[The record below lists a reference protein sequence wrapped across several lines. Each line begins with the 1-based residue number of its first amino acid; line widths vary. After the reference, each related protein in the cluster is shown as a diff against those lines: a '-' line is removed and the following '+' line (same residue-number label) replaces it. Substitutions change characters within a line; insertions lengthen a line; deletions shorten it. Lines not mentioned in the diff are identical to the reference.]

1 MKRYL
6 LSLYMAVL
14 VVALAGVVGLLYLHF
29 WGETPLP
36 LSETTVVEVE
46 SGSSV
51 YRLSQQ
57 LEEKSLINSAFI
69 FRAYGRL
76 RRLSGV
82 IHAGE
87 YELTPGMTPADFY
100 RNLANGV
107 VLQYTVTLVDGQT
120 LESFRKTL
128 RQAAPKLVNTLDQV
142 NLADLVKSWGESRP
156 SLEGLFYPDTY
167 VFRRGDTDVSVLE
180 RAYQRMQQQLDDA
193 WTHRENDLPYLNRY
207 EALIMASIVEKETGV
222 AEERPLIAGVF
233 VNRLRKGMRLQTDP
247 TVIYGMGERY
257 SGNITR
263 NDLLTYTPYNTYAID
278 GLPPTPIANPGRA
291 AIEAALHPAPTQALY
306 FVAKGDGSH
315 HFSNTLEEHERAV
328 QEYQVKRRADYRSSA
343 P

>member
-6 LSLYMAVL
+6 LFIYMTVL
-14 VVALAGVVGLLYLHF
+14 VVALIAVSALFYLHF

-36 LSETTVVEVE
+36 VEAPTVIEVE
-46 SGSSV
+46 PGSSV

-57 LEEKSLINSAFI
+57 LEEKSLIHSAFV
-69 FRAYGRL
+69 FRVYGRL
-76 RRLSGV
+76 RRLNGV
-82 IHAGE
+82 IHSGE
-87 YELTPGMTPADFY
+87 YELNPGMTPADLY

-120 LESFRKTL
+120 VDSFQKAL
-128 RQAAPKLVNTLDQV
+128 QQAPKLVYTLDKV
-142 NLADLVKSWGESRP
+142 SLADEAKKWGDSRP
-156 SLEGLFYPDTY
+156 GLEGLFYPDTY

-180 RAYQRMQQQLDDA
+180 RAYKRMQEQLEDA
-193 WTHRENDLPYLNRY
+193 WTHRALDLPYKTSY

-222 AEERPLIAGVF
+222 AGERPLIAGVF
-233 VNRLRKGMRLQTDP
+233 INRLRQGMRLQTDP

-257 SGNITR
+257 KGNITKA
-263 NDLLTYTPYNTYAID
+263 DLLAYTPYNTYVID

-291 AIEAALHPAPTQALY
+291 AIEAALHPASTKALY

-315 HFSNTLEEHERAV
+315 HFSNTLDEHEKAV
-328 QEYQVKRRADYRSSA
+328 QEYQMKRRSDYRSSTQ
-343 P
+343 